1 MDTICSVKG
10 RIKWRK
16 IVGSVKTGRNQL
28 LWEIEMYIKQT
39 SEYAKWF
46 DKLKDGR
53 ARAKIAIRLRRI
65 QETDNL
71 GDWKSLKDG
80 IGELRVDYGPGYR
93 IYFAKRGMDI
103 ILLLAGGDKSSQETD
118 IAKAKKINESNP

>member
-1 MDTICSVKG
+1 MCSVKG

-53 ARAKIAIRLRRI
+53 ARTKIVIRLRRI

-93 IYFAKRGMDI
+93 IYFAKRGKDI

>member
-1 MDTICSVKG
+1 MDTMCSVKG

-53 ARAKIAIRLRRI
+53 ARTKIVIRLRRI

-93 IYFAKRGMDI
+93 IYFAKRGKDI

>member
-103 ILLLAGGDKSSQETD
+103 ILLLAGGDKSSQKTD

>member
-1 MDTICSVKG
+1 
-10 RIKWRK
+10 
-16 IVGSVKTGRNQL
+16 
-28 LWEIEMYIKQT
+28 MYIKQT

-46 DKLKDGR
+46 DKLKDER
-53 ARAKIAIRLRRI
+53 ARAKITIRLRRI
-65 QETDNL
+65 EKTDNL

-80 IGELRVDYGPGYR
+80 IGELRVDCGPGYR

-103 ILLLAGGDKSSQETD
+103 ILLLAGGDKSSQEAD